1 MNYAFKKIKCGT
13 APHQRTLQS
22 VFTLI
27 ELLVVIAIIAILASM
42 LLPALS
48 KSRNKAKQIK
58 CAAQL
63 KEINTAFQ
71 MYAAENNDFFP
82 PHQIKDGTSYGIRW
96 PHRMIDDKRVLAICP
111 SHRYKM
117 NWAAAKLSYG
127 VNVWMVPNAT
137 GQLPVKTS
145 RIKRA
150 SEKLLIA
157 DIQDLK
163 TTDRDYTGGWYS
175 NGTSTYTEGI
185 FIPRHDNGLNIGWVD
200 GHVSYF
206 KCHSASPLAFYD
218 HTSYTNTKTQW
229 MWMPE

>member
-1 MNYAFKKIKCGT
+1 MSRCFSKIKRSTVSLSPGKGT
-13 APHQRTLQS
+13 L
-22 VFTLI
+22 FTLI
-27 ELLVVIAIIAILASM
+27 ELLVVIAIIAILAAM
-42 LLPALS
+42 LLPALG
-48 KSRNKAKQIK
+48 KSRNRAKQIK
-58 CAAQL
+58 CASQL
-63 KEINTAFQ
+63 KEINTGFQ
-71 MYAAENNDFFP
+71 IYASENYDFFP

-96 PHRMIDDKRVLAICP
+96 PHRMIADKKDLANCP

-175 NGTSTYTEGI
+175 NGTATYTEGI

-200 GHVSYF
+200 GHVSFF
-206 KCHSASPLAFYD
+206 KCSSSSPLAFYS
-218 HTSYTNTKTQW
+218 HTSYTDTKKQR